1 MEAMALDRRDI
12 RMALLLRVPLEG
24 FSQEEVSGF
33 IAATYNSP
41 LPARNFYLAR
51 FVLGSLLKEELFP
64 HCAKVLGDGGNETV
78 RRLVFGQAEYLR
90 VLKVLLG
97 KGQAARLLD
106 LSAEELAQGG
116 QLKEIDSSLLLRTLL
131 TQFSDGFLE
140 I

>member
-1 MEAMALDRRDI
+1 MALDRRDI
-12 RMALLLRVPLEG
+12 RMALLLRVSLEG

-64 HCAKVLGDGGNETV
+64 HCAKVLADGGNENV

-106 LSAEELAQGG
+106 LSA
-116 QLKEIDSSLLLRTLL
+116 
-131 TQFSDGFLE
+131 
-140 I
+140 